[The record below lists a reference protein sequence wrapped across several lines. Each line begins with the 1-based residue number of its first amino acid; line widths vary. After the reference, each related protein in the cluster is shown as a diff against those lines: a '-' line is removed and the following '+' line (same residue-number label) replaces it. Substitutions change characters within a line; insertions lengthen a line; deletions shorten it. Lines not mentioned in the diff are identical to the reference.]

1 MADDTATDEV
11 APLAPYICQ
20 HLNDEHADS
29 LLLVGQVFG
38 ARPDATAT
46 TAVGADGRGLDL
58 VVQGPDGSTA
68 LRAEFAEAVTDVLGV
83 RVQAVALVAQA
94 RERAGITEPTAAEQ
108 ELARSR
114 AIRTFVTSVVRTEQL
129 TPHYRQIT
137 FGGGDLHDFSP
148 LGPDTFLYVLAPP
161 RGRSELTIDQGFS
174 WETVGDLPEAE
185 RPIGA
190 YYTLRRWR
198 PEVAELDLIFL
209 LHGDQG
215 DGSWWAGQASPGD
228 PVALWG
234 PRTAWDPPTG
244 TDRYLLVADETGLP
258 ALAVILETL
267 PAGTPV
273 TAFVEL
279 DDDADR
285 IPFETSV
292 DLDLTWLHRGGADVG
307 TTTLLVDAV
316 RAAGVEAAGTYAW
329 GGGESRAVTAVRK
342 HLRAERAFDREAV
355 SMTGYWRHDR
365 HAADEDGD

>member
-1 MADDTATDEV
+1 MADDTATDEI

-38 ARPDATAT
+38 DRPDATTA
-46 TAVGADGRGLDL
+46 TAVGADGQGLDL
-58 VVQGPDGSTA
+58 VVEGPEGSSTV
-68 LRAEFAEAVTDVLGV
+68 RAEFAEPVADVLGV
-83 RVQAVALVAQA
+83 RVQAVALVTRA
-94 RERAGITEPTAAEQ
+94 RDRAGITEPTAAEQ

-114 AIRTFVTSVVRTEQL
+114 AIRTFVTAVVRTEQL
-129 TPHYRQIT
+129 TPHFRQVT
-137 FGGGDLHDFSP
+137 VGGGDLHDFSP

-161 RGRSELTIDQGFS
+161 RGRTELTIDQGFS
-174 WETVGDLPEAE
+174 WEAFAE
-185 RPIGA
+185 MAPQDQPVGA

-198 PEVAELDLIFL
+198 PEAAEIDLLFL
-209 LHGDQG
+209 LHGDEG
-215 DGSWWAGQASPGD
+215 EGSYWAAHARPGD

-234 PRTAWDPPTG
+234 PRTAWDPPADTA
-244 TDRYLLVADETGLP
+244 RYLLVADETGLP

-292 DLDLTWLHRGGADVG
+292 DLDLTWLHRDGAEVG

-316 RAAGVEAAGTYAW
+316 RAAAVEAVGTYAW

-342 HLRAERAFDREAV
+342 HLRGERGFDREAV

-365 HAADEDGD
+365 HAADDA